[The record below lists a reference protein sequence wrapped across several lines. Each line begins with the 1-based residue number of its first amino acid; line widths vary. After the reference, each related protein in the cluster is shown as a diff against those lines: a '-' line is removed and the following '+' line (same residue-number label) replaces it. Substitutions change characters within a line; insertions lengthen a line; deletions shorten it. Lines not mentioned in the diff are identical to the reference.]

1 MITISIY
8 LYCRSMIRLGANMAT
23 LARVRMPDL
32 VAMRALHVSRAL
44 AAVQIKMPSLSPTME
59 EGTIVKWMK
68 VRQWTTIIS
77 YYSFSS
83 F

>member
-1 MITISIY
+1 
-8 LYCRSMIRLGANMAT
+8 MAT

-32 VAMRALHVSRAL
+32 VAVRALHVSRAL

-68 VRQWTTIIS
+68 VRQIYGKIVLVTHHFRLKETR
-77 YYSFSS
+77 
-83 F
+83 